1 MRRIELYG
9 SRLAV
14 RKTLIP
20 IIKVSVRRNSRS
32 WVLNDVY
39 NHPKMKDSL
48 IGKNAGIWPPLP
60 RNVSSNLTNHFPFSL
75 TRNLQG
81 LLWEY

>member
-1 MRRIELYG
+1 MESTRTLEFRPDHAKFTRPIMRRIELYG

-32 WVLNDVY
+32 WVLNDAY

-48 IGKNAGIWPPLP
+48 IGKTLGFDH
-60 RNVSSNLTNHFPFSL
+60 HFP
-75 TRNLQG
+75 
-81 LLWEY
+81 EM

>member
-1 MRRIELYG
+1 MESTRTLEFRQDHAKFTRTIMRRIELYG

-32 WVLNDVY
+32 WVLNDAY
-39 NHPKMKDSL
+39 IHPKMTNSL
-48 IGKNAGIWPPLP
+48 IGKTLGFDH
-60 RNVSSNLTNHFPFSL
+60 HFP
-75 TRNLQG
+75 
-81 LLWEY
+81 EM

>member
-1 MRRIELYG
+1 MANIKTKVRSGDTFPFLFFHAKFTRTIMRRIELYG

-32 WVLNDVY
+32 WVLNDAY
-39 NHPKMKDSL
+39 NHPKTKVQIVTTARS
-48 IGKNAGIWPPLP
+48 
-60 RNVSSNLTNHFPFSL
+60 
-75 TRNLQG
+75 
-81 LLWEY
+81 

>member
-1 MRRIELYG
+1 MGFWALHNVVPKLCISHAKFTRAIMRRIELYG

-32 WVLNDVY
+32 WVLNDAY
-39 NHPKMKDSL
+39 IHPKM
-48 IGKNAGIWPPLP
+48 N
-60 RNVSSNLTNHFPFSL
+60 
-75 TRNLQG
+75 
-81 LLWEY
+81 

>member
-1 MRRIELYG
+1 MREMDLYG

-32 WVLNDVY
+32 WVLNDAYKYPNGLYGSRLAVRKTLIPIIKVSVRRNSRSWVLNDAY
-39 NHPKMKDSL
+39 NHSKMP
-48 IGKNAGIWPPLP
+48 I
-60 RNVSSNLTNHFPFSL
+60 V
-75 TRNLQG
+75 
-81 LLWEY
+81 

>member
-1 MRRIELYG
+1 MREMDLYG

-32 WVLNDVY
+32 WVLNDAY
-39 NHPKMKDSL
+39 NHPKTLGFDH
-48 IGKNAGIWPPLP
+48 
-60 RNVSSNLTNHFPFSL
+60 HFPDVYIYM
-75 TRNLQG
+75 G
-81 LLWEY
+81 AV

>member
-1 MRRIELYG
+1 MVNIKTKVRSGDTFPFLFCPYAKFTRAIMRRIELYG

-32 WVLNDVY
+32 WVLNDAY
-39 NHPKMKDSL
+39 IHPKM
-48 IGKNAGIWPPLP
+48 N
-60 RNVSSNLTNHFPFSL
+60 
-75 TRNLQG
+75 
-81 LLWEY
+81 